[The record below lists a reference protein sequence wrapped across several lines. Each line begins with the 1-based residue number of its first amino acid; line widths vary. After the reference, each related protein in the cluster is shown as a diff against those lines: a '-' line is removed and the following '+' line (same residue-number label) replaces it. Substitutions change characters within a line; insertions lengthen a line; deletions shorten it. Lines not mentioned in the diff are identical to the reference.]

1 MYGMYVCNRFTTEV
15 YEFMYSLQTLR
26 QVSLLVRLSLL
37 MAHEQDKGELKLG
50 IMIKHSKFTW
60 QRTFES
66 SSRMAENLLSITLV
80 LCPACM
86 CLLQQKKCPV
96 NLLGLFPNNDKRT
109 NEIARSVIIAKH
121 FTSNN
126 NNFFLGLSISI
137 LSGFGTEC
145 C

>member
-15 YEFMYSLQTLR
+15 YEFTYSLQTLR

-86 CLLQQKKCPV
+86 CLLQQK
-96 NLLGLFPNNDKRT
+96 
-109 NEIARSVIIAKH
+109 SVQ
-121 FTSNN
+121 
-126 NNFFLGLSISI
+126 
-137 LSGFGTEC
+137 
-145 C
+145 